1 MKKIAFGFL
10 TLMMLF
16 GGVFLSACGERN
28 ISISVSSN
36 EVEVYTNNLQEDEFE
51 NITVTLNDSDDGIGV
66 QVESQNDVVSVT
78 TPERDRNGNYNFT
91 INALRSGSA
100 LIRVYSIEKPS
111 VYEYINVNSYTY
123 LEELSSLDL
132 SDENGRSGLYII
144 EGGQGVDLS
153 PENYFNL
160 YPLDANVRDI
170 SWTFSEGGTSLSQSG
185 QVIAEIVNNQTL
197 YVYEGY
203 IPQEINLVASFVQMP
218 SVHETLTLAVIDD
231 SNITSFNIGQSDEDR
246 TLIRNDA
253 NESTVNGSIV
263 VDTFDDKM
271 TANLV
276 AYLRNGENITQI
288 ENYQDYFTVS
298 EMTYTYDNGQMVIN
312 FTIDAQV
319 DPERRKLSG
328 DVYVAFELQY
338 SEYTYQISTISSYDL
353 VCISTYFIPETLL
366 VRDETSS
373 SISGQTIELYSNYFS
388 GHGYGAYVNVYPDDV
403 VLNNSNYQITINDVG
418 GQMTVNPNYYL
429 KVYRENDTINP
440 ISFERLNANSSTWI
454 SEEITNGTKVYLQ
467 AGDGNFGTIANY
479 QINFVAS
486 GNGTATESIYANLY
500 SVTDNPN
507 LNLFEYTIDEE
518 TGQKVEVGEFN
529 FDQVYYISSSE
540 NSMQKEFY
548 IRLKGY
554 STSTGLELV
563 YNQNNNFSIN
573 YVENGGL
580 QDVNNPQNSY
590 VDLIVTVNVRH
601 EGYEGAFNFSF
612 THRTG
617 ASSEAISTYAFAPIE
632 NVSIINNDKGATN
645 IYYEDSNSQDFVMTE
660 EDGVTANHPEYMTNN
675 TLSSLLISAGSN
687 VNLELNYGN
696 ATLNATENTLGYYFA
711 YLDFNTFATSN
722 ADNFNGQSEAEI
734 RAIFNNLTPFLDDS
748 YVYNFTTENNN
759 YFTYTNG
766 YLRVASEQGEFVVY
780 VAVVFNGYDENHE
793 ELNIVRIFKL
803 ESFYPVNSL
812 RSSVTDTSLY
822 ARESLSSTD
831 EDLSYVDVY
840 VNLRL
845 DKNEPTYKDL
855 SNFSISLRN
864 GITNVVAN
872 EEEGQTYEVDGN
884 GEITRAFLNSSTI
897 ENEYVILSGFE
908 IRQADQTSLGPNALM
923 FRITAK
929 STQFNSNWSEIVN
942 LVYELSYE
950 GQIISTLGTNI
961 NVEIIQADRIEKV
974 TWINKTE
981 NGEIYLNLA
990 TNNPSEQTFTIS
1002 TSVYPENADNRN
1014 LTYYYRAYDSNDS
1027 VLEIDTVAV
1036 SQSFNLTIGNTSR
1049 GGYGYLYILPEDMVK
1064 TVAGISQI
1072 IYYGLDE
1079 SGEIA
1084 KEAQYLPLSQIDVY
1098 YENLV
1103 NGTTDGSMSNYFLNN
1118 YGEKVYYRDIILKI
1132 RVTVADGL
1140 SEETAIRVYSQED
1153 LENVQSGLYYRVMN
1167 DIELNNWSSLNTLSG
1182 MIFGDNDDITLTFT
1196 GNSSA
1201 LVDTLSGTIKNLTM
1215 AGNVVGGGFVANHIA
1230 YGGLVDNVTVDVNYL
1245 NNNYCPSTITGGV
1258 SINNANY
1265 IGGIAGENLGTISN
1279 SYVFG
1284 LNIILSQNLGN
1295 IAGGI
1300 VGLNYGTI
1308 RNSGV
1313 EFYKF
1318 VETEVQDEI
1327 VEEITYNNSFTANIV
1342 GGLVGR
1348 GEFRNQSGTTIYSEI
1363 YNSYVYAFNLVFDD
1377 GTQIEDSSLCD
1388 YKKVLNGQ
1396 DGYVGAFVGYLNAN
1410 NTNVFRLENS
1420 FAFLGDY
1427 KDSDYFGIG
1436 HIDGAGN
1443 KIYRNSYI
1451 TYIVSNEETINGE
1464 LKNVYRLQMDYIL
1477 SAQTSGALTNV
1488 QTLSYSNIES
1498 IDYQNLGF
1506 NSSIWQ
1512 IEDIDSAYNFGFAYL
1527 KGVNQNIA
1535 VSVDQ
1540 TVQNVDGKTVNAD
1553 YLSGGQT
1560 VKAGILF
1567 LYRTQE
1573 NVVNDAAL
1581 SELNRLNTISIID
1594 LFGVTE
1600 SEAQSLLVSVDRAD
1614 YINFT
1619 TNSLTAKRTNI
1630 NLGQTIKLT
1639 LYSRVD
1645 FSESQTFEF
1654 MVLDYIPNLTL
1665 TVGDNTLGEGQI
1677 LNIQTGNTNS
1687 RQVQIVLDYSI
1698 YLNGEEYTLVN
1709 NESFGYSVNFDENN
1723 SYISEGE
1730 TKNYISR
1737 YISGN
1742 NITFTAS
1749 AETINTYVGTTV
1761 DLGLTKL
1768 ENNFNDF
1775 NTALKSYRQ
1784 TNFYISSYLGA
1795 NSVIVDTK
1803 TLNITPQESV
1813 DFNVVINSDRPDEN
1827 LALTFTYNNIDY
1839 TVNSDNQVVVNDN
1852 LVLDVSVTPKSTD
1865 GTTKE
1870 YNVIINVNKNFRHK
1884 VDRTYNF
1891 VISVN
1896 ALSQVNNNNY
1906 VKTIDFVV
1914 QKQNINV
1921 VNVTAYNI
1929 DRRVINN
1936 SRWYYTPSTTISSTL
1951 VPGSDS
1957 ILTMEV
1963 SPNFAHFSRVDVTYV
1978 ASSTGSVGTVGI
1990 SRLALNPTYGYYI
2003 DSSTTDNINSG
2014 IRVTPTDSDLQ
2025 NGVYYFRIYIS
2036 SSFTSNSNVTLTFTF
2051 YDGNEIIGS
2060 PYTYNYVID
2069 YVASAEVLVDGAHS
2083 VMLAKGDSAQ
2093 VSITLEL
2100 DQTLTNNS
2108 IRLENNGASITL
2120 SSLNEE
2126 TTNSYRLYT
2135 ATINTSVLSTLADG
2149 NPTGAF
2155 YVYASVS
2162 RYVNGIL
2169 DYVESYATVYLVDFT
2184 INAEETKVVGSSQQ
2198 ATYNGNTYDAFNS
2211 YINAEQVLA
2220 FDYVIEPESYNFN
2233 AENTDEYNAVY
2244 GPNGLMAK
2252 RTEFVR
2258 NGSYRDDVSGY
2269 YINYVYNSNTG
2280 TYERLSIEDRLYY
2293 VNNDGSATSIYN
2305 SQTGTFLENSIIEF
2319 SMGSYDTLR
2328 IKGLRIGSVLLRL
2341 TTTVII
2347 GNTTFSYDYD
2357 FVVQISI
2364 WTDEEVPMPI
2374 YTAEEFLTYAQGN
2387 PDDQGNTVVADYIL
2401 MNDIVL
2407 ENYTPVDTTYFRS
2420 LDGNGYQ
2427 IYINNF
2433 NMTSDSTANTLNLA
2447 LFNEVSAN
2455 STIKNVRVNLYNAGQ
2470 ITVNINQYRNIN
2482 IAGFALTNN
2491 GIIYN
2496 CEVVAYYDTN
2506 HSTSRISGS
2515 TGLVVSFSRGSGMDN
2530 VILTSQDIQA
2540 SNINISGFVGTN
2552 NNIITNSRVG
2562 GESVGTIIETENV
2575 NYYSEVSLPTFT
2587 IQGQGT
2593 VTGFVNYNFGTIS
2606 ASFANS
2612 VQIYNLMNST
2622 TSITAGF
2629 VISNSGEIHTSYVQ
2643 GTTSGNTEEYYYDGS
2658 TINST
2663 GRVSGFVYSNYGLV
2677 KNSYVNIAFEVD
2689 ISKSYLSAGFVYEN
2703 DVEGE
2708 ITLCYAA
2715 AKMANTDI
2723 NEMSFSGVS
2732 DRGEDLNHN
2741 PNGITYSYYYAERND
2756 TSPQGSYEVGAY
2768 AVTDVSEEATFYRFS
2783 FSSVEN
2789 ALDGIWTIN
2798 DGFLT
2803 LTSANH
2809 IAYSNRDIVYN
2820 SNDEDDYYYLYSTL
2834 TDINNFRQIDLSYG
2848 SLNNPIIIR
2857 SAADF
2862 AKATGK
2868 AQDVEISSYKQYYND
2883 YEVFGNYRLVNN
2895 LDFSEIDQNLTGENN
2910 IRLTTTSK
2918 TFSGILDG
2926 NSFTISNISLGSSQ
2940 SLENYGL
2947 FAELDGAV
2955 VMNLGLQVVSVHD
2968 RNAQIVGTLA
2978 GTAIDSRLIAIN
2990 LSPNER
2996 RDEEEIIQAVS
3007 IAGYNIVGGLVG
3019 VVMGESALNDI
3030 TVTDIDVHSA
3040 YYYGEGKPIT
3050 RNNTYTGDN
3059 LRQLVNVGA
3068 SLDRM
3073 VRELSYAGGV
3083 AGYVD
3088 IYTNLGDGYIQY
3100 STQASITDYEITS
3113 IKVLE
3118 SVDIYGE
3125 VSGGLFGYLGKSTR
3139 AYDLGLEVNAD
3150 MALNN
3155 PSYITS
3161 KNLYAGGIVGES
3173 YAGLYAVYAKYSE
3186 SLQDIIDLNM
3196 LNSNPTER
3204 GQLSIFSYSS
3214 NDTLHNDRYNNPYYF
3229 GGIVGYAG
3237 AGYIAIAYN
3246 RLNVTSNTDSNNSTQ
3261 AVGGVVGYIDSN
3273 YNYNSDFIDRNVNIS
3288 YYLNEVYFSG
3298 VIYSQTNANAGGII
3312 GELSVDNDIALDKVN
3327 SIPYYDSSISVNN
3340 VYSLIAGFA
3349 GEDGK
3354 TPDNLYMIDERG
3366 SYHNI
3371 FGESATD
3378 GTARMSVAVA
3388 NQYLVDM
3395 EKTSTYING
3404 LTTEEVLQTV
3414 NNSYRPILEIE
3425 QPSAFGTMD
3434 RAHSAMASYFLQNNW
3449 DSTRWEHAADNLFP
3463 DIVLYPRSE
3472 VIFLDA
3478 DPNEIANDIAAIK
3491 ANLNGTIVV
3500 RGRVNKDIAGTYGD
3514 VDLRGL
3520 FDSNNGGSI
3529 NGFSGTIISY
3539 ENYMRSQDEGIIS
3552 AGQEVTQNLGVGTDN
3567 YYIGGKEGDNVGI
3580 ILDSPMFTNP
3590 GQGFTM
3596 DGINIYL
3603 ANADGSREGTS
3614 STNSYDMTFTN
3625 SVIVDGNL
3633 EDATLVDLNIYINGN
3648 LTFDT
3653 NQTNIGLIANSAL
3666 STNFQSINFIF
3677 RYSVGTQDGEISPN
3691 NPVINLNVEAASGDA
3706 SGIRKFGLIAGT
3718 LTQRSVYN
3726 SSSISNVVLMSERKT
3741 VDGSYNRDE
3750 NVKLE
3755 VNIVNNNTVDSTTGT
3770 NIANNSLYF
3779 GFLIGEALVDSTQG
3793 VLPLNFGINNLI
3805 NDTFQGINLTIK
3817 ENDETKDDS
3826 LNNLYFG
3833 GYFGRAN
3840 LTAINVIGGAAPTS
3854 LIKNFIVHQKIS
3866 VTGNMSLGLGFG
3878 ELEGAGTFAM
3888 NIESSGQ
3895 ESSGVDISGGLYQFA
3910 GFTTGET
3917 KTNSND
3923 TNSVN
3928 IGGFVGS
3935 SNYNF
3940 ILSSGLN
3947 VNFDVKGNQPLKTG
3961 TGNNEQDT
3969 GFENYDKLADS
3980 QEVNPIYSASD
3991 FTFDKVNG
3999 VWQANN
4005 EEKDIVEAYVALGEL
4020 NIGSFIG
4027 LSEGGAINFSEIYI
4041 SPYCDIQISNKSED
4055 YEDLNQTNLG
4065 TIGYVSAGSINLG
4078 GNNKYSVVNYF
4089 VETNGTA
4096 NVGGLAGKVTATNFE
4111 AESYM
4116 YNGTVINFANTI
4128 CFGGL
4133 VGNVTV
4139 SGTGRVTNA
4148 VYGGILKNFVKD
4160 PSSST
4165 TSSTTSDT
4173 TSTNTFPQIN
4183 GITVGGVFGNLSA
4196 TGSSSFRLDGIYTY
4210 GNVFVNYESNSQVLD
4225 LSTFF
4230 FGGIIGN
4237 ISSGSA
4243 QILNAYSLMTPFNDR
4258 LVEEGLTANYG
4269 VNAFVG
4275 GNAELAS
4282 FSGGMSYYS
4291 SGVTMSYQYAENAID
4306 VSYGFNDENYYGYSS
4321 KEIDGSNSNSSN
4333 DNTATTNSDLSG
4345 QIPQNQA
4352 NSERGIIDIIYSKT
4366 SEFTTFPR
4374 NEYGLKLNPILVTN
4388 EGASDGSKVTF
4399 SGISSNDGGIDSM
4412 DIKWYYFEEDLTVE
4426 QGNNTNN
4433 GSLNNVVIVGNGKTI
4448 NFETTDGQLT
4458 VNSKV
4463 APFKA
4468 LGTKNNSYSAIS
4480 GLLVEV
4486 DFSYELSK
4494 SSSTTDQI
4502 QQVAGLIT
4510 DLGAEDNSGSVTHP
4524 DNPSI
4529 MIYAVGVVG
4538 SAEFGSTGSVKFGG
4552 IVTNM
4557 YKGMLSNSYVDLD
4570 IFYHA
4575 GVDDSTIQGA
4585 YLPSSTISAI
4595 TNVDGLVEI
4604 YNTFA
4609 NGQVKSYVPANI
4621 YTFNSLS
4628 TETDTSSTLRT
4639 RIYDSY
4645 TVMQVEVE
4653 DYGFGNAYNI
4663 TNFQGL
4669 GERVFFS
4676 DYSGLIGTTT
4686 VNNNGTLITSVL
4698 TRNINAQRGIVN
4710 NMSVGYNSGNA
4721 VRYAISGEFSSEE
4734 DSSTEIAFSPWFFSP
4749 YRNYGYGTTGFVY
4762 LRNTTTYYRTQT
4774 NNEDTVNVE
4783 TESGIEQKN
4792 YAYNTY
4798 EYTKLSEKELS
4809 SLSLETKTV
4818 KVTIDGTETQKDYFL
4833 AISNV
4838 GKFRQIENLNGA
4850 NSRFFLKYDLD
4861 LDDLYN
4867 NENGSN
4873 EGWNYNGDNNL
4884 GSSEN
4889 VVVIDGQ
4896 NHLLEF
4902 GGSQD
4907 VTRGLFGIVYANI
4920 ENIRIIAHDNI
4931 TTENT
4936 NTPFSSE
4943 SESESETSTTGLN
4956 YGILAGSY
4964 TGRLINATIQ
4974 GSINLTSSTNTR
4986 YIGGIAGQ
4994 FTGTI
4999 ATVENLVDIQVNGG
5013 ANYIGGLVGKFTGEE
5028 NNNYGLTEQSSQE
5041 ENRVSIVD
5049 GGISYSSNNGS
5060 IVADSSTSQGTVIWS
5075 NDTDVNGDN
5084 QNDNALN
5091 YSKNDSGLDL
5101 TITTEHNA
5109 NSGGVN
5115 DDSNGQNRAND
5126 NKTSTETKLV
5136 TTIGGI
5142 AGYLDSGSITY
5153 SYNNATI
5160 MNNYQSSYTGTR
5172 QIRNLASGGIAGYS
5186 NGQIDNT
5193 INTGYIVSG
5202 NNQNE
5207 GVALAGGIVGYT
5219 KGKVSNSIND
5229 AKVQSLSY
5237 INNEYYNMSLDQSG
5251 IENTSNEVKLIFTLE
5266 YNLPNVFVVINGV
5279 LYDNGNIGTYKM
5291 PRLVHAYGIGYFGS
5305 TDTSQDSNNINL
5317 DSNEI
5322 VNDGNIGYTVR
5333 TVEKTFTAQRY
5344 ADGDDEIING
5354 KDKIG
5359 DRFNYFL
5366 NDDGTPDIKVS
5377 AYDSYGF
5384 PSRLNYYYEY
5394 SFDIEGFK
5402 HGYSDFVKSNTTG
5415 VTEFLSF
5422 LITDDTPKDTTGDS
5436 KADTNSE
5443 SVDPENLYPGGTS
5456 QYYFSIPFYSTEEGV
5471 DNGNS
5476 YQELVEDINYKNSN
5490 LNNTSSGSQDDLNAL
5505 YDKINVVREGHDEDT
5520 NNFDTIDI
5528 NGTTYNL
5535 VKTGEEYT
5543 AFTGGVG
5550 ISGSIPIDIPTISGA
5565 YNNGTSI
5572 EDEITVTPVNIASIN
5587 FTIVDEKGEEI
5598 DVSSIGSN
5606 AEIRQV
5612 GNNYTLH
5619 YTAYYNKNDLVAK
5632 IGSDQDK
5639 IEKLKLNVDY
5649 RIIYEY
5655 STQISLTK
5663 GNMKIY
5669 DQGTSYR
5676 GVQVDFIGSGG
5687 TTSQTLGEFL
5697 NEAFS
5702 KYYNSNKASLQVYF
5716 INPSN
5721 GLSYYYDLGTNN
5733 FIQGTGENV
5742 KNALKLNL
5750 VGSGDLSSYIGVLN
5764 FYENNAS
5771 TNHGGTKRDEFI
5783 NYVSTNNYI
5792 MTLVYYVQG
5801 TGSFDHTVGGAQS
5814 FEQYTSREIEFG
5826 SSGEFTDE
5834 QIEDIFGET
5843 TSGNTITYSVDM
5855 GQFRTAIMGSTTADI
5870 TINISSQGGTGGATL
5885 IVNYLEISASNYTFS
5900 VGGSQNG
5907 TIAETG
5913 IGYTIS
5919 GSTITIS
5926 NVTDPGN
5933 NVSISLVVYYPNAVN
5948 VPATVTEGISVQIN
5962 GQTYEIQ
5969 GEYEIVV
5976 GASGEIYDQNGNVID
5991 GFLYDSAAGQI
6002 KRNGGSSNQLNVRY
6016 EFSKMSNS
6024 EGGNIQIAQGG
6035 DNQLVFIVN
6044 DGFYYT
6050 LNSDGSLATL
6060 EGMGVAFANIN
6071 YIEMKDFY
6079 IGGNISSI
6087 GNTYRFYKLNNIPT
6101 YHGIL
6106 LSGYGYN
6113 YVCTETTYNNGIMT
6127 YTLTREG
6134 EQNPLLIIYRLSYP
6148 TSNNDDDIP
6157 GYEFAINY
6165 LDTNEIKY
6173 QIIEYNTN
6181 NSYNVVQENGSWA
6194 NDIEKYLLNYDL
6206 SSLAFNY
6213 NSNRQYFNLY
6223 YDKLINN
6230 LQSLAST
6237 YTLIPEGQDSGE
6249 TYNNDLELTANQ
6261 IKVGGVWYN
6270 LHSEPELEVTLMQGN
6285 GGTTI
6290 VETYTTEIGDDGNIY
6305 FLGTNNERIA
6315 MLEENNQV
6323 VLVSDGT
6330 TVIATVDE
6338 NFDLSFVDESYQN
6351 ILAKTT
6357 ETISNE
6363 SSYIYKIVYETGEY
6377 YEGTTIAKIA
6387 TIQIEITNT
6396 SILSSLFNNYCSSAL
6411 IANNITNN
6419 TSNTPIVN
6427 FTEASL
6433 SSYAGQNVEF
6443 NAANYGPTA
6452 IETDTELY
6460 YGPSEI
6466 NFTVDISNVSNINAL
6481 ENPELEIITSNTEFK
6496 DSGELIKGD
6505 KNYSYTISIDEENN
6519 TNSFANYDNRG
6530 YSFSLNL
6537 PFEVADN
6544 LSSSSG
6550 DNNYINIKDLNF
6562 NASGNIIITDN
6573 LYVLDM
6579 PSTINS
6585 MIIQGYDHLI
6595 TKKLSLG
6602 TFDYAVK
6609 VGSGGKVYNL
6619 NFALVADGETASKSN
6634 VSANA
6639 FVVTT
6644 SEETRVSNV
6653 SIYGSVRKINTNQVN
6668 YSAVDIE
6675 KGVSNILTNLS
6686 LIGADG
6692 ESASSV
6698 SGISNSS
6705 RDGESVVVTLQA
6717 NVGSGT
6723 IGTNK
6728 IILVA
6733 GNGGNG
6739 SNGVDGKRAASN
6751 SNNPVGGDGVNGS
6764 NGGTG
6769 GSVSGGSINI
6779 SGADGVAGNGGNGAD
6794 GLNARKVITSDYS
6807 IRNGRVNY
6815 STDSSRGKAGG
6826 GGAGGNSGNPGDGE
6840 DANSSKTNR
6849 IYSLDLPGSGGSG
6862 GLGMYYSGVEN
6873 YDTDYY
6879 YKYIGNG
6886 YTETGYSTNPQTDT
6900 TNVYVSWI
6908 KTSGGGGSAGDM
6920 LITNGQTSSGGNG
6933 LIVVSNTNLLQRGYN
6948 QYRGNIPSTSGYYWN
6963 YGYGTN
6969 GRERLFGNLQMTS
6982 TFSYYGTNPSD
6993 TGPVCIDWGRYN
7005 GNGDIY
7011 AIESDLEFYLTN
7023 TQVQLL
7029 LLGRV
7034 NITGIVSLIASAIL
7048 ASEGF
7053 TMLSY
7058 RNSNMLFIGNDDN
7071 YYTIADFRVS
7081 SMGMLIAKLIE
7092 IVHRWFDQD
7101 YAFWGNYEQTFFGI
7115 GELYS
7120 QDGGINDYWW
7130 LNYEDNVGAK
7140 TYTNA
7145 SYLSAFNK
7153 YLYGISSN
7161 YKKFKGSL
7169 IDGGSNVWE
7178 DNFYGG
7184 LGGGNG
7190 SGENGNGGTSFTKE
7204 IYGYARADAGKI
7216 TLIEGMLDGIETA
7229 RRYRFEDGDDGYKCF
7244 FTRNDMVTSA
7254 GKYGDAKKNSDPS
7267 KTSALTDA
7275 NITIVTNSSN

>member
-170 SWTFSEGGTSLSQSG
+170 TWTFSEGGTSLSQSG

-298 EMTYTYDNGQMVIN
+298 EITYTYDNGQMVIN

-403 VLNNSNYQITINDVG
+403 VLNNSNYQITINDIG

-454 SEEITNGTKVYLQ
+454 SEEIANGTKVYLQ

-1153 LENVQSGLYYRVMN
+1153 LENIQSGLYYRVMN

-1230 YGGLVDNVTVDVNYL
+1230 YGGLVDNVTVDVNYS

-1284 LNIILSQNLGN
+1284 LNIILSQNSGN
-1295 IAGGI
+1295 VAGGI

-1540 TVQNVDGKTVNAD
+1540 TVQNVDGKTINAD

-1990 SRLALNPTYGYYI
+1990 SRLTLNPTYGYYI

-2470 ITVNINQYRNIN
+2470 ITVNINQYRNVN

-2496 CEVVAYYDTN
+2496 CEVVAYYDAN

-2515 TGLVVSFSRGSGMDN
+2515 TGLVVNFSRGSGMDN

-2809 IAYSNRDIVYN
+2809 IAYSNRNIVYN
-2820 SNDEDDYYYLYSTL
+2820 SNEEDDYYYLYSTL

-3125 VSGGLFGYLGKSTR
+3125 VSGGLFGYLGKSTK
-3139 AYDLGLEVNAD
+3139 AYDLGIEVNAD

-3214 NDTLHNDRYNNPYYF
+3214 NDTLHNDRYNSPYYF

-3246 RLNVTSNTDSNNSTQ
+3246 RLNVTSNTESNNSTQ

-3327 SIPYYDSSISVNN
+3327 SIPYYDSSVSVNN

-3349 GEDGK
+3349 GEDGE

-3500 RGRVNKDIAGTYGD
+3500 RGRVNKDIAGTYAD

-3520 FDSNNGGSI
+3520 FDSNDGGSI

-3633 EDATLVDLNIYINGN
+3633 EDATLVDLNIYINSN

-3755 VNIVNNNTVDSTTGT
+3755 VNLVNNNTVDSTTGT

-3817 ENDETKDDS
+3817 ENDENDETKDDS

-3840 LTAINVIGGAAPTS
+3840 LSAINVIGGAAPTS

-4005 EEKDIVEAYVALGEL
+4005 EEKNIVEAYVALGEL

-4041 SPYCDIQISNKSED
+4041 SPYCDIQISNKSEGN
-4055 YEDLNQTNLG
+4055 EDLNQTNLG

-4078 GNNKYSVVNYF
+4078 GNNKYSAVNYF

-4165 TSSTTSDT
+4165 TSDT
-4173 TSTNTFPQIN
+4173 TSTNTFPQIK
-4183 GITVGGVFGNLSA
+4183 GITVGGVFGNLSV

-4306 VSYGFNDENYYGYSS
+4306 VSYGFNDDNYYGYSS

-4399 SGISSNDGGIDSM
+4399 SGISSNDDGIDSM
-4412 DIKWYYFEEDLTVE
+4412 DIKWYYFEKDLTVE

-4448 NFETTDGQLT
+4448 NFETTNGQLP

-4468 LGTKNNSYSAIS
+4468 LGTENNSYSAIS

-4510 DLGAEDNSGSVTHP
+4510 DVGAEDNSGSVIHL

-4628 TETDTSSTLRT
+4628 TATDTSSTLRT

-4676 DYSGLIGTTT
+4676 DYSGLIGMTT
-4686 VNNNGTLITSVL
+4686 VNNNGTLTTSVL

-4809 SLSLETKTV
+4809 SLSLETKIV

-4838 GKFRQIENLNGA
+4838 AKFRQIENLNGA
-4850 NSRFFLKYDLD
+4850 NSRFFLKYDLN
-4861 LDDLYN
+4861 LDDLNN
-4867 NENGSN
+4867 NENNTN
-4873 EGWNYNGDNNL
+4873 EGWNYNADNNL

-4889 VVVIDGQ
+4889 LVVIDGQ

-4943 SESESETSTTGLN
+4943 SESESSGESESETSTTGLN

-4974 GSINLTSSTNTR
+4974 GSIKLTSSTNTR

-5041 ENRVSIVD
+5041 ENRVSIVN

-5060 IVADSSTSQGTVIWS
+5060 IVADHSLFLARVGNNSNDNSTS
-5075 NDTDVNGDN
+5075 D
-5084 QNDNALN
+5084 
-5091 YSKNDSGLDL
+5091 
-5101 TITTEHNA
+5101 ITTEISIDTQHNPY
-5109 NSGGVN
+5109 NDSISSGG
-5115 DDSNGQNRAND
+5115 
-5126 NKTSTETKLV
+5126 STENNNPVTVTSRIV

-5142 AGYLDSGSITY
+5142 TGYLASGSISY

-5160 MNNYQSSYTGTR
+5160 MNNYSEDYGTAYTWE
-5172 QIRNLASGGIAGYS
+5172 RNLASGGIAGYAGS
-5186 NGQIDNT
+5186 DSKIDNS

-5202 NNQNE
+5202 NNRNT
-5207 GVALAGGIVGYT
+5207 GIALAGGIVGYT
-5219 KGKVSNSIND
+5219 AGSVSGSIND
-5229 AKVQSLSY
+5229 AKVQSVSY
-5237 INNEYYNMSLDQSG
+5237 LDNANYDISLDTAH
-5251 IENTSNEVKLIFTLE
+5251 IPDNTSNDPTVPLVFTLQ
-5266 YNLPNVFVVINGV
+5266 YNFTTIKDNIGNDVIN
-5279 LYDNGNIGTYKM
+5279 KM

-5317 DSNEI
+5317 DSGETI
-5322 VNDGNIGYTVR
+5322 NDGNIGYTVR
-5333 TVEKTFTAQRY
+5333 TVDKDYTAQRY
-5344 ADGDDEIING
+5344 AGGVDEIING
-5354 KDKIG
+5354 KDEIN
-5359 DRFNYFL
+5359 DEFNYFL

-5394 SFDIEGFK
+5394 SFDIEGFN
-5402 HGYSDFVKSNTTG
+5402 HGYSTFAKNNTE

-5422 LITDDTPKDTTGDS
+5422 LIKDGTPRGDNGDS
-5436 KADTNSE
+5436 SVTPGTASADGSG
-5443 SVDPENLYPGGTS
+5443 LYPGGTS

-5490 LNNTSSGSQDDLNAL
+5490 LKNTSSGSQDDLNAL
-5505 YDKINVVREGHDEDT
+5505 YDKINVVREGNDEDT

-5550 ISGSIPIDIPTISGA
+5550 ISGSIPIDIPTISGD

-5587 FTIVDEKGEEI
+5587 FTIVDEEGEEI
-5598 DVSSIGSN
+5598 NVSSIGSN
-5606 AEIRQV
+5606 AEIRQA

-5764 FYENNAS
+5764 FYKNDAS
-5771 TNHGGTKRDEFI
+5771 TNHGETRRDDFI
-5783 NYVSTNNYI
+5783 KYVSTNNYI
-5792 MTLVYYVQG
+5792 MSLVYYVQG

-5826 SSGEFTDE
+5826 SSGDFTDE

-5843 TSGNTITYSVDM
+5843 TSGNTITYNVDM
-5855 GQFRTAIMGSTTADI
+5855 TEFRTEIMGSTTADI

-5885 IVNYLEISASNYTFS
+5885 TVNYLEISASNYKFS

-5907 TIAETG
+5907 TIGETG
-5913 IGYTIS
+5913 IGYAIS
-5919 GSTITIS
+5919 GSTITLS
-5926 NVTDPGN
+5926 NVADPGN
-5933 NVSISLVVYYPNAVN
+5933 NVSISSVEYYPNAVN

-5969 GEYEIVV
+5969 GEYKIVV

-5991 GFLYDSAAGQI
+5991 GFLYDSATSQI

-6024 EGGNIQIAQGG
+6024 QGKNIQIAQGG

-6050 LNSDGSLATL
+6050 LDSEGGLATITV
-6060 EGMGVAFANIN
+6060 EGKTVN
-6071 YIEMKDFY
+6071 YTEMQDSTDSAV
-6079 IGGNISSI
+6079 GNS
-6087 GNTYRFYKLNNIPT
+6087 YRFYKLINLSSF
-6101 YHGIL
+6101 HGVSVTTGDYI
-6106 LSGYGYN
+6106 
-6113 YVCTETTYNNGIMT
+6113 VTETTYQNGVLT
-6127 YTLTREG
+6127 YTLTAAPTVSTGTDGTETITYAT
-6134 EQNPLLIIYRLSYP
+6134 EPTLIIYHISD
-6148 TSNNDDDIP
+6148 T
-6157 GYEFAINY
+6157 YEY
-6165 LDTNEIKY
+6165 
-6173 QIIEYNTN
+6173 
-6181 NSYNVVQENGSWA
+6181 V
-6194 NDIEKYLLNYDL
+6194 
-6206 SSLAFNY
+6206 
-6213 NSNRQYFNLY
+6213 
-6223 YDKLINN
+6223 
-6230 LQSLAST
+6230 T
-6237 YTLIPEGQDSGE
+6237 YI
-6249 TYNNDLELTANQ
+6249 
-6261 IKVGGVWYN
+6261 
-6270 LHSEPELEVTLMQGN
+6270 
-6285 GGTTI
+6285 
-6290 VETYTTEIGDDGNIY
+6290 
-6305 FLGTNNERIA
+6305 
-6315 MLEENNQV
+6315 
-6323 VLVSDGT
+6323 
-6330 TVIATVDE
+6330 
-6338 NFDLSFVDESYQN
+6338 
-6351 ILAKTT
+6351 
-6357 ETISNE
+6357 NE
-6363 SSYIYKIVYETGEY
+6363 SEH
-6377 YEGTTIAKIA
+6377 AL
-6387 TIQIEITNT
+6387 IEITEDNRYNIIEDSWDLDLSNYYLSDYFIGAEYIKSADMGTSGRAEPYFRFEYSLNVRNQNLLNLEFTETSLNSQDSISGEINT
-6396 SILSSLFNNYCSSAL
+6396 FEYIEENGKITEILINGTTYIYRNAYLYVDLKKGGEDIEIVNYITEVEGEEIYYLDNNNIRIARLIDSNVTLIRNVEHNGVEILSGTIIGGYNSSGEFVINEQYEDLLARNVSVISSESDIIYRIAVTIDEDNRVIDINIPFENFSNLISKDLNFAL
-6411 IANNITNN
+6411 IANNISENSEDYITAI
-6419 TSNTPIVN
+6419 PVVK

-6433 SSYAGQNVEF
+6433 SSYAGQNVYF

-6452 IETDTELY
+6452 METDTELY
-6460 YGPSEI
+6460 YGPSEV

-6481 ENPELEIITSNTEFK
+6481 ENPELDITTSNTEFK
-6496 DSGELIKGD
+6496 DSGELIKGN
-6505 KNYSYTISIDEENN
+6505 KTYSYTISIDEENN
-6519 TNSFANYDNRG
+6519 TNSFGNFDNRG
-6530 YSFSLNL
+6530 YSFSLNI
-6537 PFEVADN
+6537 PFVVADN

-6550 DNNYINIKDLNF
+6550 DNNYINIKDLNS

-6579 PSTINS
+6579 PSTINNV
-6585 MIIQGYDHLI
+6585 IIQGYDYLI
-6595 TKKLSLG
+6595 TEKLYLG
-6602 TFDYAVK
+6602 VFDYAVK

-6619 NFALVADGETASKSN
+6619 NFALVADGETASKLN
-6634 VSANA
+6634 VSVNA

-6644 SEETRVSNV
+6644 SDETRVSNV
-6653 SIYGSVRKINTNQVN
+6653 SIYGSVRKINTKQVN
-6668 YSAVDIE
+6668 YSAVNFGS
-6675 KGVSNILTNLS
+6675 GVSNILTNLS

-6692 ESASSV
+6692 ESAGSV

-6705 RDGESVVVTLQA
+6705 RDGESVIVTLQA
-6717 NVGSGT
+6717 NVSSGSVA
-6723 IGTNK
+6723 NK

-6739 SNGVDGKRAASN
+6739 SNGDDGKQADSN
-6751 SNNPVGGDGVNGS
+6751 SNNPKGEDGINGG

-6779 SGADGVAGNGGNGAD
+6779 FGADGVAGNGGNGAD
-6794 GLNARKVITSDYS
+6794 GLNARKVAQSYRNTNGTVSYS
-6807 IRNGRVNY
+6807 SETRSGL
-6815 STDSSRGKAGG
+6815 AGG
-6826 GGAGGNSGNPGDGE
+6826 GGTGGNSGNPGDGE
-6840 DANSSKTNR
+6840 NANSSKTNR
-6849 IYSLDLPGSGGSG
+6849 KYFVSNSAEEKEKLNLPGSGGSG

-6879 YKYIGNG
+6879 YKYVGNG
-6886 YTETGYSTNPQTDT
+6886 YTETGYNTNPRTSSE
-6900 TNVYVSWI
+6900 NNYISWI
-6908 KTSGGGGSAGDM
+6908 KTSGGGGTAGDM
-6920 LITNGQTSSGGNG
+6920 DGQTAPGGDG
-6933 LIVVSNTNLLQRGYN
+6933 LIVVSNTNFLQRGYN
-6948 QYRGNIPSTSGYYWN
+6948 QYRGNIPSSSGYYWN

-6969 GRERLFGNLQMTS
+6969 GRERLFGNLQMTT
-6982 TFSYYGTNPSD
+6982 TFSYYGTTPDD
-6993 TGPVCIDWGRYN
+6993 TGPRNRTYDNISQDKYANTSDVDDYFLRESIGGPLVTVADSALVVAMRASKIPLIGQAILIGAVITFVATGSSGILTLTSRNTHMIFGYYAFNDYKDDYITFDDIDILGP
-7005 GNGDIY
+7005 
-7011 AIESDLEFYLTN
+7011 EFAEWWD
-7023 TQVQLL
+7023 
-7029 LLGRV
+7029 
-7034 NITGIVSLIASAIL
+7034 GIVDSVIPFPLDIP
-7048 ASEGF
+7048 
-7053 TMLSY
+7053 
-7058 RNSNMLFIGNDDN
+7058 
-7071 YYTIADFRVS
+7071 V
-7081 SMGMLIAKLIE
+7081 
-7092 IVHRWFDQD
+7092 D
-7101 YAFWGNYEQTFFGI
+7101 YHDTFFEQGEIYYQNGGI
-7115 GELYS
+7115 G
-7120 QDGGINDYWW
+7120 DYWW
-7130 LNYEDNVGAK
+7130 LYDERNNFDSNNYNLNNNYLNAF
-7140 TYTNA
+7140 TN
-7145 SYLSAFNK
+7145 YLDAFTNSAN
-7153 YLYGISSN
+7153 SW
-7161 YKKFKGSL
+7161 
-7169 IDGGSNVWE
+7169 D

-7184 LGGGNG
+7184 FGGGTGTGLGG
-7190 SGENGNGGTSFTKE
+7190 SGGTSFTRE
-7204 IYGYARADAGKI
+7204 IYGYARADRG
-7216 TLIEGMLDGIETA
+7216 TLTGIYSLSEIN
-7229 RRYRFEDGDDGYKCF
+7229 GYKCF